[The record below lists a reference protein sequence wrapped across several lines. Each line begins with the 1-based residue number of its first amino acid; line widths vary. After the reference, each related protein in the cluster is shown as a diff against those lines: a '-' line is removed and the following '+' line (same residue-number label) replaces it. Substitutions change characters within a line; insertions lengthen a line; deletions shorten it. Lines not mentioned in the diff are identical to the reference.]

1 VEVSH
6 AKGFGVT
13 LLKIT
18 SSALARLKKT
28 RFINNFLSGSF
39 I

>member
-1 VEVSH
+1 VATDVDVEVSH

-18 SSALARLKKT
+18 PNYSDT
-28 RFINNFLSGSF
+28 TEND
-39 I
+39 